1 MDNLQFTDK
10 ELEYINAGIDDQSQ
24 NIHRR
29 FNGIDN
35 SFYLYAKL
43 PKGTYNLYIKSNSE
57 IKTNCYWELLHFG
70 IDSYIVDTGIEF
82 KINNQTRIFL
92 TLDDVELN
100 VLSLRKQAILNQ
112 NKLEHQNN
120 LGL

>member
-1 MDNLQFTDK
+1 MKEYKFTK
-10 ELEYINAGIDDQSQ
+10 EELKYINADIDDQNQ
-24 NIHRR
+24 DIYRR
-29 FNGIDN
+29 FNSIDN
-35 SFYLYAKL
+35 GFYLYAKL

-70 IDSYIVDTGIEF
+70 IDAYIVDTGIEF

-92 TLDDVELN
+92 TLDDIELN

-112 NKLEHQNN
+112 NKLEQQDN
-120 LGL
+120 LSL

>member
-1 MDNLQFTDK
+1 MEDIKFTK
-10 ELEYINAGIDDQSQ
+10 EELKSINTDIDDQTQ

-29 FNGIDN
+29 FNSIDN

-43 PKGTYNLYIKSNSE
+43 PKGTYNLYLKPHSE

-70 IDSYIVDTGIEF
+70 IDAYIVDTGIEF

-92 TLDDVELN
+92 SLDDIKLN
-100 VLSLRKQAILNQ
+100 VIALRKQAILNQ
-112 NKLEHQNN
+112 NKLEQQNN